1 MSNELITHSKE
12 VENIQTAAREDAG
25 FEKIL
30 KFKKGDYLI
39 GDDENRAR
47 HRISRARASVGEVLD
62 QVPRR

>member
-39 GDDENRAR
+39 GDDEIALGTEYLA
-47 HRISRARASVGEVLD
+47 HAQA
-62 QVPRR
+62 